1 MLLMQRVQHLLQEPL
16 RARMRWLA
24 EKLCRRRGFQNVPAV
39 DKDNPVGDFPGKLHL
54 VGHHDHRDPAVGEGF
69 HHKQHFTN
77 HLGIECRRRL
87 VKENDLR

>member
-24 EKLCRRRGFQNVPAV
+24 EKLRWRRGFQNVPAV

-54 VGHHDHRDPAVGEGF
+54 MRHDYHRLLLIG
-69 HHKQHFTN
+69 
-77 HLGIECRRRL
+77 
-87 VKENDLR
+87 